1 MKRILLVII
10 SVLFLFNI
18 SVKGEEVI
26 TSYTNGE
33 EIYTLD
39 DNFNIDIRDNVNVFK
54 EVNGSGLY
62 IGQNIKVDKNINGIG
77 FLLASDIVINSKLEN
92 GLLIARNI
100 TLNGTIDRD
109 LFVTT
114 KKIKL
119 TKDSKLNRDLFASAD
134 TITIE
139 GSIMRDI
146 FIGANKVI
154 IKEGASIGGNA
165 RLGAN
170 NITIEDNV
178 NVLGTLKYNDNAN
191 VNIKNKENFK
201 IETYKGDLFNKST
214 ERASGVL
221 LFVYKV
227 VSMSLVFALLYF
239 LFPRFFKKAEKTN
252 EQAINYLKS
261 MGIGTI
267 VLIITPL
274 LALFLLV
281 LPYTSIIGLISLV
294 FYILFMYLSFILVGY
309 LLGELLIDKI
319 LKKPLSPFVTGMF
332 GILLI
337 QTLALIPILRLVI
350 ILIGFGIIYTLIIT
364 QEKELIK
371 EINNTKKVTTKKTT
385 SKTKTK

>member
-1 MKRILLVII
+1 MKKILLVII
-10 SVLFLFNI
+10 SILFLFNI
-18 SVKGEEVI
+18 SVKGEEII
-26 TSYTNGE
+26 TSSTKGD

-39 DNFNIDIRDNVNVFK
+39 DNFNIDIRDNVNILK

-77 FLLASDIVINSKLEN
+77 FLLASDITINSKLEN

-100 TLNGTIDRD
+100 TLNGTVDKD

-114 KKIKL
+114 KTIKL
-119 TKDSKLNRDLFASAD
+119 TKESKLNRDLFVSAD
-134 TITIE
+134 TVTIE

-165 RLGAN
+165 RIGAN
-170 NITIEDNV
+170 NITIKKNV
-178 NVLGTLKYNDNAN
+178 NVLGTLKYNDNAT
-191 VNIKNKENFK
+191 VNINNKENFK

-214 ERASGVL
+214 ERVSGFL

-227 VSMSLVFALLYF
+227 VSISLVFVLLYF
-239 LFPRFFKKAEKTN
+239 LFPRFFKKSEKTN
-252 EQAINYLKS
+252 EQPINYLKS

-267 VLIITPL
+267 ILVITPL

-281 LPYTSIIGLISLV
+281 LPYTSVIGLFSII
-294 FYILFMYLSFILVGY
+294 FYFAFMYLSFILVGY
-309 LLGELLIDKI
+309 LLGELLRDKI

-337 QTLALIPILRLVI
+337 QTLALIPILRLAT

-371 EINNTKKVTTKKTT
+371 EVDTTQKITSKKTK

>member
-1 MKRILLVII
+1 MKKILLVII

-154 IKEGASIGGNA
+154 IKEGASILGNA
-165 RLGAN
+165 RIGAN
-170 NITIEDNV
+170 NITIENNV
-178 NVLGTLKYNDNAN
+178 SILGALKYNDNAN
-191 VNIKNKENFK
+191 VNIKNKENLK

-214 ERASGVL
+214 ERVSGVL
-221 LFVYKV
+221 LFIYKV

-239 LFPRFFKKAEKTN
+239 LFPRFFKKSEKTN
-252 EQAINYLKS
+252 EQPINYLKS

-267 VLIITPL
+267 LLIITPL

-309 LLGELLIDKI
+309 LLGELLRDKL

-371 EINNTKKVTTKKTT
+371 EINNTKKVTIKKTT